1 MSEIEG
7 PRSPP
12 ARLECATNL
21 WRGKMSDHPAKI
33 QRVGDVG
40 SEMDGTFS
48 HTSLTDPQALV
59 SCLQC
64 SLCLS
69 MICEP
74 ISIPC
79 GHSFCRTCL
88 VESLRRHKKQCPSCR
103 AICHVSAETASE
115 NVMIKS
121 LAMMLDSDGYQ
132 ARLEE
137 AAGYRAAWSA
147 LYPIFFYNSVMF
159 PGSVLS
165 LHLFEPRYRHMV
177 SCCAA

>member
-1 MSEIEG
+1 
-7 PRSPP
+7 
-12 ARLECATNL
+12 
-21 WRGKMSDHPAKI
+21 MSDHPAKI
-33 QRVGDVG
+33 QRVGDIG
-40 SEMDGTFS
+40 SEMDTAFAEAAS
-48 HTSLTDPQALV
+48 AESQALIN
-59 SCLQC
+59 CLQC

-69 MICEP
+69 LICEP

-79 GHSFCRTCL
+79 GHSFCRVCL

-121 LAMMLDSDGYQ
+121 LAMMLDNDGYR

-137 AAGYRAAWSA
+137 AAVYRATWSA

-177 SCCAA
+177 SAGAAQSSI